1 MKMIYAG
8 TIVTGIVI
16 LIGLVIILPVYLQKR
31 PISQSAI
38 LLSFSIIN
46 DSNVPK
52 WCNDLSSILGKYK
65 LKAAVFITGKVA
77 ERNPA
82 CVSSFSSKDIDI
94 GSQTYNYVNLTSIS
108 DYSVALEEV
117 RNGKEA
123 LDKTG
128 NLNSRL
134 FKAPYGSTDQNIYSF
149 LTRSGIVVD
158 FSYAQQYNKYENG
171 KFIKYELIAYDGA
184 SYSSDQ
190 FNNIISLNKLPVLI
204 NFDNSTPIN
213 QIDSF
218 ISNLKS
224 ISNNIYFINA
234 SELTGMILTERKEM

>member
-16 LIGLVIILPVYLQKR
+16 LIGIVVVLPVYYQKR
-31 PISQSAI
+31 PVSQSAI
-38 LLSFSIIN
+38 LLSFSITN
-46 DSNVPK
+46 DSNIPQ
-52 WCNDLSSILGKYK
+52 WCNDLSTILEKHN

-117 RNGKEA
+117 RSGKEV

-134 FKAPYGSTDQNIYSF
+134 FKAPYGSTDQDIYSF
-149 LTRSGIVVD
+149 LTRSGIIAD

-171 KFIKYELIAYDGA
+171 KFIKNELIVYDG
-184 SYSSDQ
+184 SSFSSDQ
-190 FNNIISLNKLPVLI
+190 FSNIISSNKIPVLI
-204 NFDNSTPIN
+204 NFDNSTPIEE
-213 QIDSF
+213 IDSF
-218 ISNLKS
+218 LSRLKS
-224 ISNNIYFINA
+224 VSNSIYFINA
-234 SELTGMILTERKEM
+234 SELMGMNLTERKEM

>member
-1 MKMIYAG
+1 MTHAG

-16 LIGLVIILPVYLQKR
+16 LIGIAIILPVYYQKR
-31 PISQSAI
+31 PISQSAVM
-38 LLSFSIIN
+38 LSFSIIN

-52 WCNDLSSILGKYK
+52 WCNDLSTILGKYE

-77 ERNPA
+77 ERNPT

-108 DYSVALEEV
+108 DYSAALEEV
-117 RNGKEA
+117 RNGKEV

-149 LTRSGIVVD
+149 LTRSGIVAD

-190 FNNIISLNKLPVLI
+190 FNNIISSKQIPILI
-204 NFDNSTPIN
+204 NFDNSTPVD

-218 ISNLKS
+218 ISSLRS
-224 ISNNIYFINA
+224 IGNNIYFINA
-234 SELTGMILTERKEM
+234 SELTGMNLTERKEM